1 MPGTCGAWRVWR
13 DVLEQVLTCGLH
25 LKRLLREQ
33 VLRARPHRAWSAP
46 NKGERSALSASA
58 ADQPA
63 SQPANSSGGDCF
75 GRRTVVWLYPLNVGN
90 QPEAGGRPGT
100 SKISSWPISA
110 APKQIDWASRQA
122 PHLAAGP
129 GRVWR
134 GTATARTCPLA

>member
-90 QPEAGGRPGT
+90 QPEAAVDKDGF
-100 SKISSWPISA
+100 
-110 APKQIDWASRQA
+110 
-122 PHLAAGP
+122 AG
-129 GRVWR
+129 
-134 GTATARTCPLA
+134 LI

>member
-63 SQPANSSGGDCF
+63 SQRTVAGATALGAEPSSGCI
-75 GRRTVVWLYPLNVGN
+75 R
-90 QPEAGGRPGT
+90 
-100 SKISSWPISA
+100 
-110 APKQIDWASRQA
+110 
-122 PHLAAGP
+122 
-129 GRVWR
+129 
-134 GTATARTCPLA
+134 